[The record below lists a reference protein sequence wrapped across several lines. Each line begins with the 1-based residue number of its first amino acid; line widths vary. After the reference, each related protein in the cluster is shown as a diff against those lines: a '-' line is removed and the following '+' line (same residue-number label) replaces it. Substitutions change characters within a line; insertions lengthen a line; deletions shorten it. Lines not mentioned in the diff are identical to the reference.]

1 MITRP
6 FIEFEVGQRVVT
18 TKKIVNGVIEIEP
31 LTEGVIVYCGNQ
43 VKATVW
49 FRSLN
54 GRTNKAIR
62 EALKTDNSFYKNGAL
77 DGLSLEIKRDA
88 LAHKLGWGSD
98 MYYIAVDK
106 RALVDLPLFNGE
118 GLPEIDTRWYNGNEK
133 YKANV
138 VRDII
143 TVIDDNFCD
152 WVSDELE
159 LRPISPEEREDEN
172 YPDDWTFVYTDESMD
187 KYYEK
192 KDEVELAFAKAT
204 GLYIEF
210 TGGMHFND

>member
-1 MITRP
+1 MKVRP
-6 FIEFEVGQRVVT
+6 FIEFEIGQRVVT
-18 TKKIVNGVIEIEP
+18 TEKIVNGLIEIEP
-31 LTEGVIVYCGNQ
+31 LTEGVIVYHPNQ

-54 GRTNKAIR
+54 GKTNKVIR
-62 EALKTDNSFYKNGAL
+62 NALQTDNSFYKNGAL
-77 DGLSLEIKRDA
+77 DGLSLEIKRES
-88 LAHKLGWGSD
+88 LAHKLGYGSD

-106 RALVDLPLFNGE
+106 RELVDLPFFNGE

-143 TVIDDNFCD
+143 EVIDDNFHS

-159 LRPISPEEREDEN
+159 ERVITPEEHEN
-172 YPDDWTFVYTDESMD
+172 GEYPDEWTFVYTEESMD
-187 KYYEK
+187 KFYAK
-192 KDEVELAFAKAT
+192 KEEIELAFATAT
-204 GLYIEF
+204 GVYTEF
-210 TGGMHFND
+210 LGGVHFE

>member
-18 TKKIVNGVIEIEP
+18 TQKIVNGVIEIEP
-31 LTEGVIVYCGNQ
+31 LKEGVIVHCGNQ

-54 GRTNKAIR
+54 CKTNKAIR

-118 GLPEIDTRWYNGNEK
+118 GIPEIDTRWYNGNEK

-159 LRPISPEEREDEN
+159 LRPITEDEREDEN

-192 KDEVELAFAKAT
+192 KDEIELAFAKAT
-204 GLYIEF
+204 GLSIEF

>member
-1 MITRP
+1 MNNT
-6 FIEFEVGQRVVT
+6 FVEFEVGQRVVT
-18 TKKIVNGVIEIEP
+18 TKKIVNGLIEVEP
-31 LTEGVIVYCGNQ
+31 LTEGVIVYHSNQ

-54 GRTNKAIR
+54 GKTNKAIR
-62 EALKTDNSFYKNGAL
+62 NALQTDTSFHKNGAL
-77 DGLSLEIKRDA
+77 DGLSLEIKRDS
-88 LAHKLGWGSD
+88 LAHKIGYASD

-143 TVIDDNFCD
+143 EVIDDNFCE

-159 LRPISPEEREDEN
+159 ERLITTDEHENGEYPE
-172 YPDDWTFVYTDESMD
+172 DWTHVYTDESMD

-192 KDEVELAFAKAT
+192 KEEVELAFAKTT
-204 GLYIEF
+204 GLYTEF
-210 TGGMHFND
+210 VGGVHFE

>member
-1 MITRP
+1 MNHRP
-6 FIEFEVGQRVVT
+6 HIELEVGQRVVT

-31 LTEGVIVYCGNQ
+31 LTEGVIVYCQNQ

-54 GRTNKAIR
+54 GKTNKAIR
-62 EALKTDNSFYKNGAL
+62 NALQTDTSFYKNGAL
-77 DGLSLEIKRDA
+77 DGLSLEIKRDT

-143 TVIDDNFCD
+143 TVMDDNFCE

-159 LRPISPEEREDEN
+159 ERLITTEEHEN
-172 YPDDWTFVYTDESMD
+172 GEYPDDWTHVYTEDSMD

-192 KDEVELAFAKAT
+192 KEEVELAFAKTT
-204 GLYIEF
+204 GLYTEF
-210 TGGMHFND
+210 VGGVHFE

>member
-1 MITRP
+1 MISRP
-6 FIEFEVGQRVVT
+6 FIDFEVGQRVVT
-18 TKKIVNGVIEIEP
+18 TQKIVNGVIEIEP
-31 LTEGVIVYCGNQ
+31 LTEGVIVYCQNQ

-54 GRTNKAIR
+54 GKTNKAIR
-62 EALKTDNSFYKNGAL
+62 NALQIDTSFYKNGAL
-77 DGLSLEIKRDA
+77 DGLSLEIKRDS

-159 LRPISPEEREDEN
+159 LRPITEEEREDEN

-192 KDEVELAFAKAT
+192 KDEIELAFAKAT

-210 TGGMHFND
+210 TGGMNFND